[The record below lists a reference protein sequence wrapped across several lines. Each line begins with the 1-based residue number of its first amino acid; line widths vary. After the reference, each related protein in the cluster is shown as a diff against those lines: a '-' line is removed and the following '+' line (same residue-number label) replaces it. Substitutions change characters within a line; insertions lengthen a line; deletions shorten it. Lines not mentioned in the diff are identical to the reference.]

1 MPVSLQLVGRRL
13 GEEKLLA
20 MTDVILKAAAL

>member
-1 MPVSLQLVGRRL
+1 VQV

-20 MTDVILKAAAL
+20 MLYHWCLT